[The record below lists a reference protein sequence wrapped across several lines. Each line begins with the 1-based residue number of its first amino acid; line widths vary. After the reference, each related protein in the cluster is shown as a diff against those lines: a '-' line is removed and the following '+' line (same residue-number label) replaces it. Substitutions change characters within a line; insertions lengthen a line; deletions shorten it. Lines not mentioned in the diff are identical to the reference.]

1 MRSSGVV
8 ELVKGSGGG
17 SSGVAGYGG
26 RKDGFE
32 FIISGPD
39 ANFLSLSP
47 RKAAKNKNAGTCCF
61 IFHSRN

>member
-1 MRSSGVV
+1 MRSSGVL

-17 SSGVAGYGG
+17 SSGVAGYGS
-26 RKDGFE
+26 RKDRFE
-32 FIISGPD
+32 FIIMGLN

-47 RKAAKNKNAGTCCF
+47 SKAAKNKNVGTCCF